1 MRCLIGWG
9 GMDSGWKG
17 GGFGVGGIR
26 SERWKGKGDLRLE
39 REAAAGWLR
48 QLRGEAAEGEAI
60 GVDGEF
66 ILFGR
71 T

>member
-1 MRCLIGWG
+1 VDGKAE
-9 GMDSGWKG
+9 DSEWEGSDPKG
-17 GGFGVGGIR
+17 GR
-26 SERWKGKGDLRLE
+26 GKGDLRLE

-48 QLRGEAAEGEAI
+48 QLRGEAGEGEAI

>member
-1 MRCLIGWG
+1 LDGAEWIVDGKAE
-9 GMDSGWKG
+9 DSEWEGSDPKG
-17 GGFGVGGIR
+17 GR
-26 SERWKGKGDLRLE
+26 GKGDLRLE